1 MHIEKVMTLQYITE
15 KRWLLM
21 AMKKVDKYFIETNKP
36 ICNEIIKP
44 ILTTPKPKIEHVCNL
59 Q

>member
-1 MHIEKVMTLQYITE
+1 
-15 KRWLLM
+15 M

-44 ILTTPKPKIEHVCNL
+44 IITSPKIEHACNL

>member
-1 MHIEKVMTLQYITE
+1 
-15 KRWLLM
+15 M

-36 ICNEIIKP
+36 ICNEIIKS
-44 ILTTPKPKIEHVCNL
+44 IITSPKIEHACNL